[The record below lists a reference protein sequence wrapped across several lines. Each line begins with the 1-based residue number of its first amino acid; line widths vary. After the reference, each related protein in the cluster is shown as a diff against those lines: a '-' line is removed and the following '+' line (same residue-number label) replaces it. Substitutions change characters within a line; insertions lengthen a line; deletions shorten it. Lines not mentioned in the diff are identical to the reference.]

1 MSDFGLFLIIII
13 SLAIWINVSKETTK
27 ASEDISRPKLLT
39 LLTAGSIS
47 TIILV
52 ITLVQS

>member
-1 MSDFGLFLIIII
+1 MSSLGLFLIIII
-13 SLAIWINVSKETTK
+13 SIAIWITVSKEVTK
-27 ASEDISRPKLLT
+27 DSEDISRPKLLT

>member
-1 MSDFGLFLIIII
+1 MSDLGLFLIIII
-13 SLAIWINVSKETTK
+13 SLAIWITVSKETTK
-27 ASEDISRPKLLT
+27 ASGDISRPKLLT